1 VGRQWVDIIKT
12 SMMYCTYPSVVFK
25 YGSELLIPKNGIVQF
40 CPYASLFTSISLNLA
55 GNAEYLIVQHK

>member
-1 VGRQWVDIIKT
+1 MDIIKT
-12 SMMYCTYPSVVFK
+12 SMRYGTYPSVVFK

-40 CPYASLFTSISLNLA
+40 CSYASLFTSINLNLV